1 MKHLRGLITQLL
13 FFITIGTFAQTNVC
27 GAYFTNTSW
36 TLSGSPYN
44 ITGDVQVPA
53 NITLS
58 IEPGVVINFTGDYQ
72 ILVKGIFIA
81 NGTATSPISFTGN
94 TSGKAMIM
102 FRSTNLS
109 NSQLSYLKFTGP
121 KNGLQLEDESEY
133 SQSPIKATGTLTINN
148 AEFNKT
154 TVYTKGY
161 ETTAAMVINNATIT
175 STTVRG
181 VYPRSEPIS
190 INNSSITGSV
200 INSDSY
206 NKGITVNN
214 SSANNTQFTLG
225 CCGAN
230 IQVIKSTIE
239 NSSFTDYN
247 NYYSFSIQD
256 SKIINSPIN
265 LSNSDYGATI
275 SNSTITYNTGFG
287 IKCKNLKMTGTTVD
301 GSGQGT
307 AIELF
312 GGNNSISKS
321 HLINN
326 TIGVKVTANNSM
338 KIDSSDIYNNTQY
351 NIQNLAAQ
359 NITAQNNWWGTTNAT
374 EITNKI
380 YDYYDNINYG
390 IVDYSKGLTSNSFT
404 VTLSLGA
411 NGAVKADNVTLG
423 NGSVVSIEKG
433 TTKTFTIVPNAGYSL
448 STISYNGSNVKSQL
462 VNNQYTIPTITAN
475 STLNVTFQRAV
486 YKLSIQTGGS
496 GTTNLNYYYGETPSF
511 DFTPSDGYKI
521 KSVFYN
527 GNDVTSSLTGN
538 VYTVPAITSNGSLVV
553 NFEGITL
560 GNISAND
567 NAISVF
573 TTESGI
579 VVHGVPEGE
588 IIRLYSVYG
597 QLLQSVKSQ
606 TDGVILNARKGA
618 IYIVKTDSKKIK
630 VSF

>member
-13 FFITIGTFAQTNVC
+13 FFITIGTFAQTNVS

-181 VYPRSEPIS
+181 VYPRSEPIN

-338 KIDSSDIYNNTQY
+338 KIDSSDIYNNIQY

-359 NITAQNNWWGTTNAT
+359 NITAQNNWWGTTNET

-448 STISYNGSNVKSQL
+448 STISYNGSTVKSQL

-475 STLNVTFQRAV
+475 STLSVTFQRAV

-527 GNDVTSSLTGN
+527 GNDVTSSLSGN

-573 TTESGI
+573 TTETGI